1 MISLAQFLLNTKSEY
16 NGHKT
21 TEIRNMSLEDAIQI
35 CKDLEKIEPNKS
47 FMVEV
52 WTDGC
57 FEIYEKEAWK
67 SGEHHLGHRDRLIL
81 TVDNL

>member
-16 NGHKT
+16 NGHKS
-21 TEIRNMSLEDAIQI
+21 TEIRKMSLEDAIQI

-47 FMVEV
+47 FVVEV

-57 FEIYEKEAWK
+57 FDIYEKDAWK

-81 TVDNL
+81 TVENL

>member
-16 NGHKT
+16 NGHKS

-47 FMVEV
+47 FVVEV

-57 FEIYEKEAWK
+57 FDIYEKDAWK
-67 SGEHHLGHRDRLIL
+67 SGEHHLGHKDRLIL
-81 TVDNL
+81 TVENL

>member
-1 MISLAQFLLNTKSEY
+1 MISLAQFLLNTKNEY
-16 NGHKT
+16 NGHKS
-21 TEIRNMSLEDAIQI
+21 TEIRNMSLEDGIQI
-35 CKDLEKIEPNKS
+35 CKDLEKIEPRKS
-47 FMVEV
+47 FICEV

-57 FEIYEKEAWK
+57 FNIYEKEAWK